1 MFHANSSSSSWNVI
15 QEGPLKKVA
24 YVTATLCLKKNP
36 SERASMLEVPLFLIP
51 TFIRRRRITPDCET
65 TS

>member
-1 MFHANSSSSSWNVI
+1 MECDTGRAPKKGGLRHRNSLL
-15 QEGPLKKVA
+15 EKK
-24 YVTATLCLKKNP
+24 P